1 MQEVGKGIRT
11 LPSPLLATA
20 QPRFTPTFG
29 RADGLSLCSRQPR
42 FCTVEVKHGT
52 AWLSHQG
59 KSDGNEVKWSHLSL
73 RPRSRHTGGTGMGS
87 LYLGEVV
94 EINYE
99 YY

>member
-1 MQEVGKGIRT
+1 MAVPREEPGRCA
-11 LPSPLLATA
+11 LLVLS
-20 QPRFTPTFG
+20 
-29 RADGLSLCSRQPR
+29 ADMLLH
-42 FCTVEVKHGT
+42 HGSE

-59 KSDGNEVKWSHLSL
+59 ENDRNAVKQSHLSL
-73 RPRSRHTGGTGMGS
+73 RLRSSHAGGTGMGS